1 MFYSYPNM
9 STRKLAVMV
18 VFAAIAFIGAT
29 VALSTVGLLDST
41 GPSSVYAQNDTM
53 LGGGN
58 MTGNMTGA
66 LSNMTK

>member
-29 VALSTVGLLDST
+29 AALSTVGLLDSI
-41 GPSSVYAQNDTM
+41 GPSLVYAPNHTM
-53 LGGGN
+53 AGGGN
-58 MTGNMTGA
+58 LTGNMTGA
-66 LSNMTK
+66 LSNMTQ